1 MIEEMTEFA
10 VTTANNTMKQDN
22 PCSSSILNNL
32 SPPNIGCG
40 TNMMLNISPERTLN
54 VENTE
59 FMTFQRHKSSKID
72 NEV

>member
-10 VTTANNTMKQDN
+10 VTTANNTMKQDK

-40 TNMMLNISPERTLN
+40 TNIMLNLSPERTLN